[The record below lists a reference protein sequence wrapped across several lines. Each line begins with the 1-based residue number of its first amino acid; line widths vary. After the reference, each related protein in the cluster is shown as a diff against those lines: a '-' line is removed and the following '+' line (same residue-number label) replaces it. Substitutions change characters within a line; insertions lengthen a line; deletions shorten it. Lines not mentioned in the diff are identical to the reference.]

1 MSGAYIYNKHIML
14 PYIYLIKNQQNK
26 IVYIGQQI
34 GTKSIE
40 EYKGSGLLLNRAYKK
55 YGENYFKREIIEYC
69 SVDELND
76 KEKLYI
82 KQYNT
87 KFPHGYNLTEGG
99 DGMKGYQY
107 TNNQKQNISKSKVG
121 QKYPKEHGEKIRQ
134 AKLGKK
140 RDQNT
145 INRIIQTK
153 ASKYNIQPN
162 LDLKGQYKSNSQK
175 SVIQYD
181 LQNNLINE
189 YQSAQDAGR
198 CLNKS
203 GNQIA
208 DCAAGRQKTAY
219 GYIWKYLL
227 L

>member
-1 MSGAYIYNKHIML
+1 MR
-14 PYIYLIKNQQNK
+14 PYIYLVKTQQDK

-34 GTKSIE
+34 GTKSIN

-55 YGENYFKREIIEYC
+55 YGEYYFKREIIEYC
-69 SVDELND
+69 DISELNN

-87 KFPHGYNLTEGG
+87 KFPHGYNLTDGG
-99 DGMKGYQY
+99 DGNKGLKF
-107 TNNQKQNISKSKVG
+107 TKEQKQKISQSKIG

-140 RDQNT
+140 HNQET
-145 INRIIQTK
+145 INKIIQTK
-153 ASKYNIQPN
+153 ASKHNIQSN
-162 LDLKGQYKSNSQK
+162 LDLKNQYKSNSQK
-175 SVIQYD
+175 SILQYD
-181 LQNNLINE
+181 LQDNLLNE
-189 YQSAQDAGR
+189 YQSAQEAGR

-208 DCAAGRQKTAY
+208 DCASGRQKTAY
-219 GYIWKYLL
+219 GYIWKYV
-227 L
+227 

>member
-1 MSGAYIYNKHIML
+1 MR
-14 PYIYLIKNQQNK
+14 PYIYLVKNQQDK

-34 GTKSIE
+34 GTKSIN

-55 YGENYFKREIIEYC
+55 YGEDYFKREIIEYC
-69 SVDELND
+69 DVYELND

-87 KFPHGYNLTEGG
+87 KFPHGYNLTDGG
-99 DGMKGYQY
+99 DGNKGYQY
-107 TNNQKQNISKSKVG
+107 NDNQKQNISKAKIG
-121 QKYPKEHGEKIRQ
+121 QKYPKEHGDKIRQ

-140 RDQNT
+140 RDQET
-145 INRIIQTK
+145 INKIIQTK
-153 ASKYNIQPN
+153 ASKYNIQSN

-175 SVIQYD
+175 SIFQYD
-181 LQNNLINE
+181 LQDNILNK

-198 CLNKS
+198 CLGKS
-203 GNQIA
+203 GNSIA

-219 GYIWKYLL
+219 GYIWKYL
-227 L
+227 

>member
-1 MSGAYIYNKHIML
+1 MR
-14 PYIYLIKNQQNK
+14 PYIYLVKNQQDK

-34 GTKSIE
+34 GTKSIN

-55 YGENYFKREIIEYC
+55 YGESYFKREIIEYC
-69 SVDELND
+69 DVDELNN

-82 KQYNT
+82 KQHNT
-87 KFPHGYNLTEGG
+87 KFPHGYNLTDGG
-99 DGMKGYQY
+99 DGNKGLKF
-107 TNNQKQNISKSKVG
+107 TKEQKQKISQSKQG

-140 RDQNT
+140 RDQKT
-145 INRIIQTK
+145 INKIIQTK
-153 ASKYNIQPN
+153 ASKHNIQSN

-175 SVIQYD
+175 SILQYD
-181 LQNNLINE
+181 LQNNLLNE
-189 YQSAQDAGR
+189 YQSAQEAGR

-219 GYIWKYLL
+219 GYVWKYL
-227 L
+227 

>member
-1 MSGAYIYNKHIML
+1 MH
-14 PYIYLIKNQQNK
+14 PYIYLVKNQQNK

-55 YGENYFKREIIEYC
+55 YGEDYFKREIIEYC
-69 SVDELND
+69 SIDELND

-82 KQYNT
+82 KQHNT

-99 DGMKGYQY
+99 EGLKGFSF
-107 TNNQKQNISKSKVG
+107 TKEHRNKISISKKG
-121 QKYPKEHGEKIRQ
+121 MKYPKEHGDKIRQ

-145 INRIIQTK
+145 INKIIQTK
-153 ASKYNIQPN
+153 ASKHNIQPN
-162 LDLKGQYKSNSQK
+162 LDLKGQHKSNSQK
-175 SVIQYD
+175 SITQYD
-181 LQNNLINE
+181 LQDNILNR

-198 CLNKS
+198 CLGRS

-208 DCAAGRQKTAY
+208 DCASGRQKTAY
-219 GYIWKYLL
+219 GFKWKYKN
-227 L
+227 

>member
-1 MSGAYIYNKHIML
+1 MRS
-14 PYIYLIKNQQNK
+14 YIYLVKNQQNK

-40 EYKGSGLLLNRAYKK
+40 KYKGSGLLLNRAYKK
-55 YGENYFKREIIEYC
+55 YGENYFKREVIEYC
-69 SVDELND
+69 NIDELND

-99 DGMKGYQY
+99 EGLKGFHF
-107 TNNQKQNISKSKVG
+107 TNKHCNKISISKRG

-134 AKLGKK
+134 SKLGKK

-145 INRIIQTK
+145 INKIIQTK
-153 ASKYNIQPN
+153 ASKHNIQPN
-162 LDLKGQYKSNSQK
+162 LDLKGQHKSNSQK
-175 SVIQYD
+175 SILQYD
-181 LQNNLINE
+181 LQGNLLNE
-189 YQSAQDAGR
+189 YQSAQEAGR
-198 CLNKS
+198 CLKKS

-208 DCAAGRQKTAY
+208 DCASGRQKTAY
-219 GYIWKYLL
+219 GFKWKYK
-227 L
+227 

>member
-1 MSGAYIYNKHIML
+1 MSGAYIYNKYIMR

-55 YGENYFKREIIEYC
+55 YGEDCFKREIIEYC
-69 SVDELND
+69 SINELND

-107 TNNQKQNISKSKVG
+107 NDNQKYNISKAKIG

-134 AKLGKK
+134 SKLGKK

-145 INRIIQTK
+145 INKIIHTK
-153 ASKYNIQPN
+153 ASKHNIQPDLN
-162 LDLKGQYKSNSQK
+162 LKGQYKSNSQK
-175 SVIQYD
+175 LVFQYD
-181 LQNNLINE
+181 LQNTLINE

-198 CLNKS
+198 CLGKS
-203 GNQIA
+203 GNSIA
-208 DCAAGRQKTAY
+208 DCASGRQKTAY
-219 GYIWKYLL
+219 GYIWKYK
-227 L
+227 

>member
-1 MSGAYIYNKHIML
+1 MR
-14 PYIYLIKNQQNK
+14 PYIYLVKNQQDK
-26 IVYIGQQI
+26 IIYIGQQI
-34 GTKSIE
+34 GTKSID

-69 SVDELND
+69 GISELND

-87 KFPHGYNLTEGG
+87 KFPHGYNLTDGG
-99 DGMKGYQY
+99 DGNKGLKF
-107 TNNQKQNISKSKVG
+107 TKEQKQKISQNKMGHECYSN
-121 QKYPKEHGEKIRQ
+121 PERGEKIRQ

-140 RDQNT
+140 QTQET
-145 INRIIQTK
+145 INKIIQTK
-153 ASKYNIQPN
+153 ASKHNIQFN

-175 SVIQYD
+175 TILQYD
-181 LQNNLINE
+181 LQNNLLNE
-189 YQSAQDAGR
+189 FQSAQEAGR
-198 CLNKS
+198 CIGKS

-219 GYIWKYLL
+219 GFAWKYKN
-227 L
+227 

>member
-1 MSGAYIYNKHIML
+1 MR
-14 PYIYLIKNQQNK
+14 PYIYLVKNKQNK

-34 GTKSIE
+34 GTKSIN

-69 SVDELND
+69 EIDELNN

-87 KFPHGYNLTEGG
+87 KFPHGYNLTDGG
-99 DGMKGYQY
+99 DGNKGLKF
-107 TNNQKQNISKSKVG
+107 TKEQKQKISQSKQG

-134 AKLGKK
+134 FKLGK
-140 RDQNT
+140 RRNQDV
-145 INRIIQTK
+145 INKIIQTK
-153 ASKYNIQPN
+153 ASKHNLKPN

-175 SVIQYD
+175 TILQYD
-181 LQNNLINE
+181 LQNHLLNE
-189 YQSAQDAGR
+189 YQSAQEAGR
-198 CLNKS
+198 CLGKS

-208 DCAAGRQKTAY
+208 DCAAGRQKTAF
-219 GYIWKYLL
+219 GYVWKYKEHLK
-227 L
+227 

>member
-1 MSGAYIYNKHIML
+1 MR
-14 PYIYLIKNQQNK
+14 PYIYLVKNQQDK

-34 GTKSIE
+34 GTKSIN

-55 YGENYFKREIIEYC
+55 YGECCFKREIVEYC
-69 SVDELND
+69 NIDELNN

-87 KFPHGYNLTEGG
+87 KFPHGYNLTDGG
-99 DGMKGYQY
+99 DGNKGLKF
-107 TNNQKQNISKSKVG
+107 TKEQKQKISKSKTG

-140 RDQNT
+140 RDQET
-145 INRIIQTK
+145 INKIIQTK
-153 ASKYNIQPN
+153 AFKHNIQSN

-175 SVIQYD
+175 SILQYD
-181 LQNNLINE
+181 LQDNLLNE
-189 YQSAQDAGR
+189 YQSAQEAGR

-208 DCAAGRQKTAY
+208 DCASGRQKTAY
-219 GYIWKYLL
+219 GFKWKYKESLVNQN
-227 L
+227 

>member
-1 MSGAYIYNKHIML
+1 ML
-14 PYIYLIKNQQNK
+14 PYIYLVKNQQNR

-34 GTKSIE
+34 GTKSING
-40 EYKGSGLLLNRAYKK
+40 YKGSGLLLNRAYKK

-69 SVDELND
+69 NIDELND

-107 TNNQKQNISKSKVG
+107 TNDQKQNISKSKVG

-134 AKLGKK
+134 SKLGKK

-145 INRIIQTK
+145 INKIIQTK
-153 ASKYNIQPN
+153 ASKHNIQPN
-162 LDLKGQYKSNSQK
+162 LNLKGQYKSNSQK
-175 SVIQYD
+175 LVFQYD
-181 LQNNLINE
+181 LQDNLLNE

-198 CLNKS
+198 CLGKS
-203 GNQIA
+203 GNSIA

-219 GYIWKYLL
+219 GYKWKYK
-227 L
+227 

>member
-1 MSGAYIYNKHIML
+1 MH
-14 PYIYLIKNQQNK
+14 PYIYLVKNQQDK

-34 GTKSIE
+34 GTKSIN

-69 SVDELND
+69 SIDELND

-87 KFPHGYNLTEGG
+87 KFPHGYNLTDGG

-107 TNNQKQNISKSKVG
+107 NDNQKQNISKAKIG

-140 RDQNT
+140 RDQET
-145 INRIIQTK
+145 INKIIQTK
-153 ASKYNIQPN
+153 ASKHNIQSN

-175 SVIQYD
+175 PIFQYD
-181 LQNNLINE
+181 LQGNLLNE
-189 YQSAQDAGR
+189 YQSAQEAGR

-208 DCAAGRQKTAY
+208 DCASGRQKTAY
-219 GYIWKYLL
+219 GYIWKYLY
-227 L
+227 

>member
-1 MSGAYIYNKHIML
+1 MSGAYIYNKHIMC

-26 IVYIGQQI
+26 TVYIGQQI
-34 GTKSIE
+34 GTKSID

-55 YGENYFKREIIEYC
+55 YGEGYFKREIIEYC
-69 SVDELND
+69 NIDELND

-99 DGMKGYQY
+99 EGMKGYQY
-107 TNNQKQNISKSKVG
+107 DDNQKYNISKAKTG

-134 AKLGKK
+134 SKLGKK

-145 INRIIQTK
+145 INKIIQTK
-153 ASKYNIQPN
+153 ASKHNIQPN

-175 SVIQYD
+175 SVFQYD
-181 LQNNLINE
+181 LQDNLLNE

-198 CLNKS
+198 CLGKS
-203 GNQIA
+203 GNSIA

-219 GYIWKYLL
+219 GYIWKYL
-227 L
+227 

>member
-145 INRIIQTK
+145 INKIIQTK
-153 ASKYNIQPN
+153 ASKHNIQPDLN
-162 LDLKGQYKSNSQK
+162 LKGQHRSNSQK
-175 SVIQYD
+175 IILQYD
-181 LQNNLINE
+181 LQDNLLNE
-189 YQSAQDAGR
+189 YQSAQEAGR
-198 CLNKS
+198 CFKKS
-203 GNQIA
+203 GNSIA
-208 DCAAGRQKTAY
+208 DCAAGKQKTAY
-219 GYIWKYLL
+219 GFKWKYK
-227 L
+227 